1 MLQDNFRSVLA
12 VLATQLAARNI
23 VWVVVGSTNMALQG
37 MDVTPHDLDI
47 ATHVDNLPII
57 KGLFAGYQASA
68 ITELQTCYEPA
79 WEITCRIAD
88 VEVQFLGE
96 HDTGEY
102 VSKLL
107 AQRVMHVPLY
117 DVVIPCLTLDAEAQA
132 YAETG
137 REHKARLIKTF
148 LGIST

>member
-1 MLQDNFRSVLA
+1 MLQDNFRSALA
-12 VLATQLAARNI
+12 ILATQLAARNI
-23 VWVVVGSTNMALQG
+23 VWAIVGSTNMALQG
-37 MDVTPHDLDI
+37 MDVTPHDIDI
-47 ATHVDNLPII
+47 ATHVSNLPRIR
-57 KGLFAGYQASA
+57 KLFAGYQTSA
-68 ITELQTCYEPA
+68 IKELQTVYEPA
-79 WEITCRIAD
+79 WEITCQIDD

-107 AQRVMHVPLY
+107 AKRVTHVPLD

-137 REHKARLIKTF
+137 REHKARFIRTF
-148 LGIST
+148 VGASP